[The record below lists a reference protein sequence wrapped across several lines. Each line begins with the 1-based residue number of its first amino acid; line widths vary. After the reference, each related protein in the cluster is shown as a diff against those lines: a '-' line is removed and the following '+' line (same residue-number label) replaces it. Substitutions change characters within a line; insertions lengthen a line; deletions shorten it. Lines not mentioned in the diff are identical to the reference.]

1 MEDAPSEWT
10 KKMDVKVTAIEGG
23 YFLRAIS
30 GECSIMPCRSKRT
43 IIKPRASTFLFQFVG
58 YLLLFLFIKHPGTML
73 QSFRYSG
80 PLHIE
85 TTLNSLLDAQWL
97 EPQGASFSARPGS
110 ELDDAVTFAIAT
122 TSELL
127 RDAPDDVVADLL
139 RYLFFAV
146 NWSALVDS
154 PENVQ
159 RLVRPDASSISG
171 NAWEEAKSSQ
181 FTPVTSER
189 DLLSP
194 IAREPA
200 KVVDNYE
207 IDRTLLGLRKD
218 ASAST

>member
-1 MEDAPSEWT
+1 VDQENGRESDSHRGGLLLEGDLWGMLYHAVQVEEDHHQAT
-10 KKMDVKVTAIEGG
+10 GIH
-23 YFLRAIS
+23 
-30 GECSIMPCRSKRT
+30 
-43 IIKPRASTFLFQFVG
+43 LFQFVG

-207 IDRTLLGLRKD
+207 IDGTLLGLRKD